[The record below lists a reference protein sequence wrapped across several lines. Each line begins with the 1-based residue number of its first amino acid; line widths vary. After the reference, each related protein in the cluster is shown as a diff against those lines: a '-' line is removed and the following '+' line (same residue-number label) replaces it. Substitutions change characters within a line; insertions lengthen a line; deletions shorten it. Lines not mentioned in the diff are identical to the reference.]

1 MLGSEVVMELDFSVK
16 EDGEERAAHTEHT
29 QNTHLEHTHLVP
41 VISLILP

>member
-29 QNTHLEHTHLVP
+29 RTHTHTHTHTEHTEHTL
-41 VISLILP
+41 